1 MTSLK
6 ECLMAW
12 ESEHNVALGEKIRY
26 QNSIKRV
33 VLCFEKVMYMHK
45 KNI

>member
-6 ECLMAW
+6 ECLVAW
-12 ESEHNVALGEKIRY
+12 ESEPNVALGEKIRY
-26 QNSIKRV
+26 QNSIKSEA
-33 VLCFEKVMYMHK
+33 LCFEKVMYMHK